1 MLYDRSS
8 TCGAS
13 PYKQALLP
21 NSPGVTPS
29 VVWQSPKEV
38 RQLARQA
45 SNRRIRH
52 EEERPHKRK
61 RASKST
67 MKPPKSGRVPQNKR
81 AKTSIKTKTPT
92 SSNKT
97 STSNNKTSTTH
108 NRNNN
113 LASKEPGSRN
123 PNILLASNKPSTTNP
138 NILLASNKPRTTHS
152 NTLLAS
158 NKPGSANKPPPMVDN
173 VLGRELSLGHD
184 EDDAWGGGGRV
195 HQPTAQPFNRLAT
208 RPRIS
213 GIRIPNHESS
223 GGGLFSRSPSAGAE
237 AESFGGTNG
246 FFDDA
251 FGQREVDGHRWFKD
265 DYGIGTQ
272 TPYIKPTS
280 PQLGLNNDFT
290 SPHFDILSSQGDIP
304 SQQVHKSN
312 QAATPFW
319 NEQDT
324 DLLHAGKRR
333 RVSNP
338 TPSETL
344 ENVMTHKYIV

>member
-1 MLYDRSS
+1 
-8 TCGAS
+8 
-13 PYKQALLP
+13 
-21 NSPGVTPS
+21 
-29 VVWQSPKEV
+29 
-38 RQLARQA
+38 
-45 SNRRIRH
+45 
-52 EEERPHKRK
+52 
-61 RASKST
+61 
-67 MKPPKSGRVPQNKR
+67 
-81 AKTSIKTKTPT
+81 
-92 SSNKT
+92 
-97 STSNNKTSTTH
+97 
-108 NRNNN
+108 
-113 LASKEPGSRN
+113 
-123 PNILLASNKPSTTNP
+123 
-138 NILLASNKPRTTHS
+138 
-152 NTLLAS
+152 
-158 NKPGSANKPPPMVDN
+158 MVDN

-208 RPRIS
+208 RPSIRKSGTSRFDMLHSRDNDHDVSLVSQQPRIS